1 MAQTQLTQTPK
12 TQSDNYTFVYCTK
25 HKEGFM
31 IKGYHKHVPNSYMM
45 NHSNECDKKSWI
57 MSGIIH
63 YDGTDEVKVTKSI
76 RLTYNNETK
85 TDNADGNA
93 DADADADGN
102 EHADEKKC
110 FRFLDYRNTLTDEI
124 GEKISIPIN
133 SPLYEWFNTIDGE

>member
-1 MAQTQLTQTPK
+1 MAQTQITQTSK
-12 TQSDNYTFVYCTK
+12 NQSDNYTFVYCTK

-63 YDGTDEVKVTKSI
+63 YDGSDEVKVTKSI
-76 RLTYNNETK
+76 RLTYNNDTK
-85 TDNADGNA
+85 TDNA
-93 DADADADGN
+93 DADADADG
-102 EHADEKKC
+102 KKC